1 MVYYGCSGYIFSM
14 RGEILIE
21 RRKVYGGRV
30 TGTVTQLQQPEGE
43 MAGRRMGML
52 VLLVVL
58 LPPLGILFSLKSI
71 YTTIRDKLIFT
82 AISACSMLVMLC
94 IIMGGRADKIIL
106 PDPVPP
112 RSVGYTAATPAP
124 AAPGAA
130 APADASREAAAQSA
144 PTAPLS
150 DSIIVYSVKYNA
162 AMYHSADV
170 CNGQSNRRSLTLT
183 AALAEGLSPCPQ
195 CVVNGR

>member
-1 MVYYGCSGYIFSM
+1 M

-30 TGTVTQLQQPEGE
+30 SGTVTQLKQPEGA

-58 LPPLGILFSLKSI
+58 LPPLGILFSLKSK
-71 YTTIRDKLIFT
+71 YTNMRDKLIFSS
-82 AISACSMLVMLC
+82 ISSCSMLVMLC
-94 IIMGGRADKIIL
+94 LILSGRADKPIL
-106 PDPVPP
+106 PDPAPP

-130 APADASREAAAQSA
+130 APVNASHEAEAQSA
-144 PTAPLS
+144 PTIPPS
-150 DSIIVYSVKYNA
+150 DSIIVYSVKNNA
-162 AMYHSADV
+162 ALYHSADV

-183 AALAEGLSPCPQ
+183 AALAEGLSPCSK
-195 CVVNGR
+195 CVANR